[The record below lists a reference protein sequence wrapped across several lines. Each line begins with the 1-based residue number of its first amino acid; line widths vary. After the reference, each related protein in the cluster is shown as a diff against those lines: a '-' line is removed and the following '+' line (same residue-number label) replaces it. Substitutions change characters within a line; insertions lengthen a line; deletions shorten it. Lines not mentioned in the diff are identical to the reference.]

1 MVCHFGH
8 YYIEGLLMNN
18 NMSVGQNISLHVTD
32 QYEWKSVVNELL
44 QRSAVVRVTLR
55 VCEIRG
61 NQISESSI
69 HFAAKPVLYLT
80 AHRLFLFRAISE
92 NIYFWRP
99 NRHTIIVISAKLAN
113 STVAITG
120 LPVPLNFTQLVIGT
134 NTIYWDMYLRQTA
147 EHSSL
152 LKWVNHTFEIT
163 SNF

>member
-1 MVCHFGH
+1 
-8 YYIEGLLMNN
+8 MNN

-80 AHRLFLFRAISE
+80 AHAGYFCLEQFQRISISGDLTGTQE
-92 NIYFWRP
+92 LLYRP
-99 NRHTIIVISAKLAN
+99 NWLI
-113 STVAITG
+113 
-120 LPVPLNFTQLVIGT
+120 
-134 NTIYWDMYLRQTA
+134 RQ
-147 EHSSL
+147 SL
-152 LKWVNHTFEIT
+152 LLAYLYHLISHNL
-163 SNF
+163 